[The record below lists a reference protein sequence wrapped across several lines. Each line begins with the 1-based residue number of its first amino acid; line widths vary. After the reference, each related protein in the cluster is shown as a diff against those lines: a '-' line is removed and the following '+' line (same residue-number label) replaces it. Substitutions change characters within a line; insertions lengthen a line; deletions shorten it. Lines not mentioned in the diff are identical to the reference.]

1 MVVASKEREEGDSE
15 VAEAG
20 IEEEEDKD
28 EAAQDDGVPL
38 DGASDAALAC
48 NGVSSSSTSPKPARN
63 VRTDSRPCQSQR

>member
-1 MVVASKEREEGDSE
+1 MAASKEREEGDSE

-38 DGASDAALAC
+38 DGASDATFAC
-48 NGVSSSSTSPKPARN
+48 KGVNSSPSSPKPGGDAR
-63 VRTDSRPCQSQR
+63 VDSPPCQSRR